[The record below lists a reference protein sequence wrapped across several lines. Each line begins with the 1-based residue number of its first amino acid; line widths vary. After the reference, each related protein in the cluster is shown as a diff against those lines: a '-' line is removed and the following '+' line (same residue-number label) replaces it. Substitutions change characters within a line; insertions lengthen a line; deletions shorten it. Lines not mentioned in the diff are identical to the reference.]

1 MKVEKACMP
10 EIFNITK
17 VKNFGKDGQDIINK
31 GVLGMFKKYSSKD
44 LVVMSLFSN
53 FVPRI

>member
-17 VKNFGKDGQDIINK
+17 VKNFDKDGQKIINK